1 MRKNSALSI
10 VKMEYTYHYPR
21 AAVTADIVLFSR
33 FQERVY
39 VLLIRRDRP
48 PFEGSWAFPGGF
60 IEMDETLEES
70 ALRELEEETGLKG
83 IALKQFHTY
92 GNPGRD
98 PRHRTI
104 TIAFI
109 GVCDGL
115 PEVNGMDDARDAAWH
130 PIDAIPQLGFDHDEI
145 MKDALKEFQG

>member
-1 MRKNSALSI
+1 MT
-10 VKMEYTYHYPR
+10 YTYDYPR
-21 AAVTADIVLFSR
+21 AAVSADIILFSR
-33 FQERVY
+33 FEERDY

-48 PFEGSWAFPGGF
+48 PFEGCWAFPGGF

-98 PRHRTI
+98 PRHRAI
-104 TIAFI
+104 TVAFI

-115 PEVNGMDDARDAAWH
+115 PKVTGMDDARDAAWH
-130 PIDAIPQLGFDHDEI
+130 PIDAVPQLGFDHDDI
-145 MKDALKEFQG
+145 MKDALKEFIR